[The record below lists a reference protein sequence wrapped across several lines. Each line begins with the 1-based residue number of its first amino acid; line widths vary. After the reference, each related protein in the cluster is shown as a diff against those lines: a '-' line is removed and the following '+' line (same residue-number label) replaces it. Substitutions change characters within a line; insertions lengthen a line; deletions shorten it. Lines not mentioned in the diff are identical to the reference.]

1 MGAVPLSAM
10 RQMTRK
16 VRILAIATNEWC
28 AVGQFLSALIQ
39 VGFDVAVVCPSGSPI
54 RHIRNLSARYK
65 YRPWRSRSSI
75 LSAITEWSP
84 DLLVCND
91 DVAVRALH
99 DLHRE
104 LGRERDKSENTRLLQ
119 LIEASLGDYRSF
131 TTSRSKSGLM
141 SVARALEIACPPTIV
156 ANSYRDVEEHL
167 GRLPYPVLIKLDASW
182 GGRGV
187 RLAHNDCE
195 LLGAAL
201 ELSFPHDW
209 PKSLKQV
216 MARCLPDRWRPR
228 FPQKL
233 SIQHYVRGRPANRAV
248 VCWEGKVLAGMS
260 IEAMQTD
267 SQFGPTTLA
276 RPIEHEEMAQAT
288 EKIVATLK
296 LSGFLG
302 FDFVLDSANRAWFL
316 EMNPRVTPACHLRFK
331 ARSSLPA
338 ALFLE
343 LTGEQPSI
351 DVRQIPSEVV
361 ALFPNRVSKEAAPPY
376 FDDVPEQ
383 ESAFVNACRRSRF
396 FREIDWKAQFNRMAR
411 ERLDAEGVT
420 NILPEGSND
429 N

>member
-1 MGAVPLSAM
+1 MA
-10 RQMTRK
+10 RK
-16 VRILAIATNEWC
+16 IRILAIATNEWC

-54 RHIRNLSARYK
+54 QYIRDLSACYK
-65 YRPWRSRSSI
+65 YKPWRSRSSI
-75 LSAITEWSP
+75 VSAMIEWSP

-99 DLHRE
+99 DLHRQ
-104 LGRERDKSENTRLLQ
+104 LGAEGDKPENTRLRR
-119 LIEASLGDYRSF
+119 LIETSLGDYRSF
-131 TTSRSKSGLM
+131 TTSRSKSELM

-156 ANSYRDVEEHL
+156 ANSYIEIEEHL
-167 GRLPYPVLIKLDASW
+167 SRLPYPVLIKLDASW

-187 RLAHNDCE
+187 RLAHNDRE
-195 LLGAAL
+195 LLGATL

-209 PKSLKQV
+209 PRSLKQA

-248 VCWEGKVLAGMS
+248 VCWQGKVLAGVS
-260 IEAMQTD
+260 IEAIETD
-267 SQFGPTTLA
+267 SEFGPTTLA
-276 RPIEHEEMAQAT
+276 RPIEHAEMARAA

-302 FDFVLDSANRAWFL
+302 FDFVLDGANQAWFL

-331 ARSSLPA
+331 TRSSLPT

-351 DVRQIPSEVV
+351 DVRQIPSDVV

-396 FREIDWKAQFNRMAR
+396 FREMNWKAQFNRMAP
-411 ERLDAEGVT
+411 ERFDAKGVA
-420 NILPEGSND
+420 NILREGSND
-429 N
+429 D